1 MQAAQVGHL
10 GDSRL
15 RFVFGDTV
23 LSFSLA
29 SDATYEDVARSL
41 GAFKSVL
48 WQSSPIDVTPGL
60 ATVIRFVGPILLNE
74 LSPFEGCSGAAARLD
89 INSRMPISADDM
101 RLQSGWRIRALGC
114 LPSEG
119 RL

>member
-1 MQAAQVGHL
+1 MASLMQAAQVGHL

-48 WQSSPIDVTPGL
+48 WQSSPIDVTPGSRDGDSICRSDF
-60 ATVIRFVGPILLNE
+60 AKRTIAIR
-74 LSPFEGCSGAAARLD
+74 RLFRRCRK
-89 INSRMPISADDM
+89 IGYHQPNADQ
-101 RLQSGWRIRALGC
+101 RR
-114 LPSEG
+114 
-119 RL
+119 